1 MVLRRLHTGEDS
13 SVTTTPLVPFRWC
26 NYVMARES
34 RLREMFDAHFHNS
47 QRNVCFVLGR
57 GFDPRMNLGLKTLI
71 SASPDLEYRAILLE
85 FSEGENS
92 PSYRYADLAK
102 ANMDEFEQITNGRVT
117 VDPRKVAIWSFDDR
131 RIGSRSA
138 ANLFRVPD
146 ELDVCTDLIIDVS
159 SLPRSIFYPL
169 LAKLLHLAERAER
182 STKLNVFVLVAENPE
197 IDRRIVAEGIDEE
210 ADYVDLFRSG
220 GDRVAGALH
229 PKVWIPILGEDQALQ
244 LRRIHDLV
252 DPLEICPVLP
262 SPSLDPRR
270 ADNLIAEYHG
280 LLFDQMRVE
289 PQNFIYA
296 SERNPFEVY
305 RQLRRTILDYHRV
318 LQPLGGCRA
327 VVSSVSSKL
336 LSVGALLAAY
346 ELKRA
351 KFDVGIA
358 HIEAQGYRID
368 DEIMIRS
375 LANNSILFGLW
386 LAGEC
391 YE

>member
-1 MVLRRLHTGEDS
+1 MAIEWVHTGEDAA
-13 SVTTTPLVPFRWC
+13 VTVASVPFRWST
-26 NYVMARES
+26 YVMAHGQMLDDL
-34 RLREMFDAHFHNS
+34 LRAHFGTAP
-47 QRNVCFVLGR
+47 RRIGFILGR
-57 GFDPRMNLGLKTLI
+57 GFDPRMNRGL
-71 SASPDLEYRAILLE
+71 SAIMRAYPSHAYRVVLLE
-85 FSEGENS
+85 FSEGQNS
-92 PSYRYADLAK
+92 PSNRYAGLV
-102 ANMDEFEQITNGRVT
+102 NRNIEEFSEITR
-117 VDPRKVAIWSFDDR
+117 DRPEIEHREVAIWSPDGR
-131 RIGSRSA
+131 RVASRSA
-138 ANLFRVPD
+138 ANLFQQPH
-146 ELDVCTDLIIDVS
+146 EWETFTDVVVDVS

-169 LAKLLHLAERAER
+169 LAKLLHLVSRQGQRA
-182 STKLNVFVLVAENPE
+182 KPLNLFVLVSENPE
-197 IDRRIVAEGIDEE
+197 IDRRIVDEGVDEE
-210 ADYVDLFRSG
+210 ADYVDLFRAG
-220 GDRVAGALH
+220 GDRVAGTLY
-229 PKVWIPILGEDQALQ
+229 PKVWIPLLGEDQALQ

-270 ADNLIAEYHG
+270 ADNLVAEYHG

-305 RQLRRTILDYHRV
+305 RQIRRTILDYQRV

-336 LSVGALLAAY
+336 LSIGGLLAAY

-358 HIEAQGYRID
+358 HIEAQGYRI
-368 DEIMIRS
+368 EEEETIRS
-375 LANNSILFGLW
+375 LAQNSVLFGLW